1 MPWRVEIKKILDGDT
16 AQIQQAIAAGFVLTG
31 ALQTRRGR
39 TYLKKTFI
47 LPTAPKK
54 KAVVVPAGGV
64 GFDMS
69 ALSEALDQ
77 VAEANA
83 AAAGAGAAAAGAGA
97 AAAAAGAAAAA
108 APEWGGE
115 EPIALE
121 VADED
126 VDGLIAAMGGVAFQ
140 GGRRRRNRNRNRK
153 TKSRRSK
160 RRHTR
165 KN

>member
-1 MPWRVEIKKILDGDT
+1 MPWRVEIKKILDSDV
-16 AQIQQAIAAGFVLTG
+16 AQIQQATAAGFVLTG

-83 AAAGAGAAAAGAGA
+83 AAAGAGTGAAGAAAGA
-97 AAAAAGAAAAA
+97 AAAAAAAGAGAAA

-121 VADED
+121 VADAD

-140 GGRRRRNRNRNRK
+140 GGRRRRNRK

>member
-1 MPWRVEIKKILDGDT
+1 MPWRVEIKKILDGDM

-97 AAAAAGAAAAA
+97 GAAGAGAAAAGAGA

-140 GGRRRRNRNRNRK
+140 GGRRRRNRK

>member
-83 AAAGAGAAAAGAGA
+83 AAVVAGAAGAGASAAAAGAGA
-97 AAAAAGAAAAA
+97 GA

-140 GGRRRRNRNRNRK
+140 GGRRRRNRNRK

>member
-1 MPWRVEIKKILDGDT
+1 MPWRVEIKKILDGDV
-16 AQIQQAIAAGFVLTG
+16 AQIQQATAAGFVLTG
-31 ALQTRRGR
+31 APQTRRGR
-39 TYLKKTFI
+39 TYIKKTFI

-83 AAAGAGAAAAGAGA
+83 AAAVAGAAVAGAAAAG
-97 AAAAAGAAAAA
+97 AAAA

-121 VADED
+121 VADAD

-140 GGRRRRNRNRNRK
+140 GGKRRRNRK

-160 RRHTR
+160 KRYTK

>member
-1 MPWRVEIKKILDGDT
+1 MPWRVEIKKILDDDVG
-16 AQIQQAIAAGFVLTG
+16 QIQQATAAGFVLTG
-31 ALQTRRGR
+31 APQTRRGR
-39 TYLKKTFI
+39 TYIKKTFI

-83 AAAGAGAAAAGAGA
+83 AAVAAGAAAAGAAAAGAGP
-97 AAAAAGAAAAA
+97 AA

-121 VADED
+121 VDDAD

-140 GGRRRRNRNRNRK
+140 GGKRRRNRK

-160 RRHTR
+160 KRHTR

>member
-1 MPWRVEIKKILDGDT
+1 MPWRVEIKKILDGDV
-16 AQIQQAIAAGFVLTG
+16 AQIQQATAAGFVLTG
-31 ALQTRRGR
+31 APQTRRGR
-39 TYLKKTFI
+39 TYIKKTFI

-83 AAAGAGAAAAGAGA
+83 AAAVAGAAVAGAGAAAAGAGP
-97 AAAAAGAAAAA
+97 AA

-121 VADED
+121 VDDAD

-140 GGRRRRNRNRNRK
+140 GGKRRRNRK
-153 TKSRRSK
+153 TKSRSSK

>member
-83 AAAGAGAAAAGAGA
+83 AAAGAGAGAAGAGA
-97 AAAAAGAAAAA
+97 AAAAAGAGA

-140 GGRRRRNRNRNRK
+140 GGRRRRNRNRK

>member
-1 MPWRVEIKKILDGDT
+1 MPWRVEIKKILDSDV
-16 AQIQQAIAAGFVLTG
+16 AQIQQATAAGFVLTG

-83 AAAGAGAAAAGAGA
+83 AAAAGAGA
-97 AAAAAGAAAAA
+97 AAAAAGAGPAA

-121 VADED
+121 VADAD
-126 VDGLIAAMGGVAFQ
+126 VDGFIAAMGGVAFQ
-140 GGRRRRNRNRNRK
+140 GGRRRRNRK

>member
-1 MPWRVEIKKILDGDT
+1 MPWRVEIKKILDGDVG
-16 AQIQQAIAAGFVLTG
+16 QIQQATAAGFVLTG
-31 ALQTRRGR
+31 APQTRRGR
-39 TYLKKTFI
+39 TYIKKTFI

-83 AAAGAGAAAAGAGA
+83 AAVVAGAGAS
-97 AAAAAGAAAAA
+97 AAAA

-121 VADED
+121 VDDAD

-140 GGRRRRNRNRNRK
+140 GGRRRRNRK
-153 TKSRRSK
+153 TKSRRSR

>member
-1 MPWRVEIKKILDGDT
+1 MPWRVEIKKILDSDV

-83 AAAGAGAAAAGAGA
+83 AAAAGAGA
-97 AAAAAGAAAAA
+97 AAAAAGAGPAAAGAGAGAAA

-121 VADED
+121 VADAD

-140 GGRRRRNRNRNRK
+140 GGRRRRNRK

>member
-1 MPWRVEIKKILDGDT
+1 MPWRVEIKKILDSDV

-83 AAAGAGAAAAGAGA
+83 AAAAGAGTGAAGAGPAAAGAGA
-97 AAAAAGAAAAA
+97 GAAA

-121 VADED
+121 VADAD

-140 GGRRRRNRNRNRK
+140 GGRRRRNRK

>member
-1 MPWRVEIKKILDGDT
+1 MPWRVEIKKILDSDV
-16 AQIQQAIAAGFVLTG
+16 AQIQQATAAGFVLTG

-83 AAAGAGAAAAGAGA
+83 AAAAGAGA
-97 AAAAAGAAAAA
+97 AAAAAGAGAGAAA

-121 VADED
+121 VADAD

-140 GGRRRRNRNRNRK
+140 GGRRRRNRK